1 MRHFYFLICSTCFL
15 TFSFLYAQELPPI
28 QIYQPDTYG
37 AENQNWSISQSNDKN
52 IYVANNSGLLEF
64 NGAEWT
70 LYESPNGIMRAVK
83 VIGDLI
89 YTGSYRE
96 FGYWKKND
104 FDKLVYH
111 SLSKQ
116 LKINFLEDEEFW
128 NIISIDDYI
137 LFQSFKGVY
146 IYNKTSNTYSK
157 IVSEEII
164 YKIFKVDESIYYQKE
179 KKGIYIIENG
189 GSTLV
194 SNHQIIKE
202 NLLVNIYKYN
212 ETLLIETENNGFYI
226 LNDNDLIKWN
236 IAASDM
242 LSNLSVYRSVKL
254 KDGSYVLGTRSN
266 GVVHLTESGEITN
279 LINTELGLSNNTIHY
294 VFEDADSNIWFAL
307 DNGINCINIKSPFTI
322 FNDKEGYL
330 GTIYTSAIYD
340 DYLYLGTNQGLFSK
354 PLNSNLKFKFINNTQ
369 GPVWNL
375 KLINNTLF
383 CCHDNGTFVIKNN
396 EAELVINERG
406 TWDVK
411 PILNAPNLLL
421 QGNYGGLNVIEKVDN
436 KFRLRNKIKDFYISS
451 RFFEI
456 QNNTIFVSHENRGVY
471 KLLLD
476 SNFIKVNQIVKD
488 TSVNKGL
495 KASLANYNKSI
506 IYSSKDGVYEYNI
519 NSNTFVKD
527 TILNQ
532 LYNKETYVSGKL
544 IVDKDN
550 TILWNFSKNNLNYIT
565 TSKFINKPEINKIS
579 YSSVLPKGL
588 TGYENISHIRNNQH
602 LIGTSKGYVVL
613 DLDKIS
619 YKSYEIKINGIT
631 NNSIENET
639 ILVNKSITE
648 VFDFKHN
655 NISFSYNVA
664 AFDKY
669 LDIQYQYKLEGLY
682 AEWSEW
688 SENSKKV
695 FQNLPYGDYTFNV
708 RAKIG
713 NTLSQNIETYSFN
726 IQRPWYLSKP
736 MFITYAFLVLL
747 FSLFMHNVYKQY
759 YKKQRERLLQKTT
772 QELELKELENKQQL
786 MRFNNEK
793 LRQDIDNKNRELGI
807 STMSLIKRNEFLNR
821 IKKEL
826 TSVDDAKQLRRV
838 IKIIDQNLNNNDDWH
853 LFEEAFNSAD
863 KDFLKKIK
871 TLHPELTSNDLRLC
885 AYLRLNLSSKEIAP
899 LLNISPRSV
908 EVKRYR
914 LRKKMNLAHESSLS
928 DYILEI

>member
-1 MRHFYFLICSTCFL
+1 MH
-15 TFSFLYAQELPPI
+15 AQELPPI
-28 QIYQPDTYG
+28 EVYQPDTYG
-37 AENQNWSISQSNDKN
+37 AENQNWGISQSKDKY

-70 LYESPNGIMRAVK
+70 LYESPNGIMRSVK
-83 VIGDLI
+83 VIEDLI

-104 FDKLVYH
+104 FGKLIYH

-116 LKINFLEDEEFW
+116 LKIDFLEDEEFW

-137 LFQSFKGVY
+137 LFQSFKGIY
-146 IYNKTSNTYSK
+146 IYNTSSNSYSK
-157 IVSEEII
+157 IVSDDII

-179 KKGIYIIENG
+179 KNGIYVIESG
-189 GSTLV
+189 ESKLI
-194 SNHQIIKE
+194 SNHQIIKD
-202 NLLVNIYKYN
+202 NLLVNIYKYD
-212 ETLLIETENNGFYI
+212 ETLLVETENNGFYI
-226 LNDNDLIKWN
+226 LENNDLIKWN
-236 IAASDM
+236 IPASEM

-254 KDGSYVLGTRSN
+254 KDGSFVLGTRSN
-266 GVVHLTESGEITN
+266 GVVHLTESGKVSN

-294 VFEDADSNIWFAL
+294 VFEDAESNIWFAL

-322 FNDKEGYL
+322 FNDKEGFL

-354 PLNSNLKFKFINNTQ
+354 PLNSNSKFKFIENTQ

-383 CCHDNGTFVIKNN
+383 SCHDNGTFIIKNN
-396 EAELVINERG
+396 EADLVIDERG
-406 TWDVK
+406 TWDIK
-411 PILNAPNLLL
+411 PILNSPNLLL
-421 QGNYGGLNVIEKVDN
+421 QGNYGGLNVVEKVDN
-436 KFRLRNKIKDFYISS
+436 TFQIRNKIKDFYISS

-456 QNNTIFVSHENRGVY
+456 YDNTIFISHENRGVY
-471 KLLLD
+471 KIIID
-476 SNFIKVNQIVKD
+476 DNFKKVNQITKD
-488 TSVNKGL
+488 TIVKKGL
-495 KASLANYNKSI
+495 KSSLVNYNNTI
-506 IYSSKDGVYEYNI
+506 IYSSKDGVYSYNK
-519 NSNTFVKD
+519 NSKSFTKD
-527 TILNQ
+527 TILNK
-532 LYNKETYVSGKL
+532 LYTKETYISGKL
-544 IVDKDN
+544 IVDSTN

-565 TSKFINKPEINKIS
+565 TSKFINKPEINKIP
-579 YSSVLPKGL
+579 YSKALPKGL
-588 TGYENISHIRNNQH
+588 TGYENISYIKDNQH
-602 LIGTSKGYVVL
+602 LIGTSKGYIVL
-613 DLDKIS
+613 DLDKI
-619 YKSYEIKINGIT
+619 KNKKHEININAIM
-631 NNSIENET
+631 NNSIENESV
-639 ILVNKSITE
+639 LVNKSITE
-648 VFDFKHN
+648 DFDFKHN
-655 NISFSYNVA
+655 NITFSYNVA
-664 AFDKY
+664 EFSKY
-669 LDIQYQYKLEGLY
+669 LDVQYQYRLEGLY
-682 AEWSEW
+682 SEWSEW

-695 FQNLPYGDYTFNV
+695 FQNLPHGDYTFYV

-713 NTLSQNIETYSFN
+713 NTLSQNIASYSFG
-726 IQRPWYLSKP
+726 IQRPWYLSKSI
-736 MFITYAFLVLL
+736 FIAYALLVLL

-759 YKKQRERLLQKTT
+759 YKKQRERILQKTT

-793 LRQDIDNKNRELGI
+793 LRQDIENKNRELGI
-807 STMSLIKRNEFLNR
+807 STMSLIKRNEFLNQ

-826 TSVDDAKQLRRV
+826 ISVDDSKQLKRV

-853 LFEEAFNSAD
+853 LFEEAFNNAD
-863 KDFLKKIK
+863 KDFLKKVK

-899 LLNISPRSV
+899 LLNISSRSV